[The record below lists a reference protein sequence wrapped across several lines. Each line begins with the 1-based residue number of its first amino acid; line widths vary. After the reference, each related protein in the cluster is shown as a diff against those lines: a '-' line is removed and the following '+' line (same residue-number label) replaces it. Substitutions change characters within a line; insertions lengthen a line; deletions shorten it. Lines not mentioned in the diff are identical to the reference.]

1 MLNRSHRIE
10 RNAGDPG
17 FLMAD
22 SWFTTCVVWCKRPC
36 FGSLMLFL
44 LMTCRGVYAA
54 DEPVPVDRAAVAFTP
69 EQLNFFEK
77 EVRPVLVEHCYK
89 CHSSEK
95 QSGNLRLD
103 SREFLLTGGESG
115 AALVPHR
122 PADSVLI
129 SAINYDGYE
138 MPPTGKLP
146 AQQIA
151 ALTRWVE
158 MGAPWPAGEK
168 VKASGRRPGVITVE
182 DRQWWAFQPLPVLFE
197 GAQPTPELAD
207 RIHDSTSQVIDD
219 RMAQKRTEENFPLA
233 PAEEASRQALIRR
246 VTFDLTGL
254 PPTWE
259 EVEQFMADSAPD
271 AYERLVDR
279 LLATPR
285 YAERQAR
292 FWLDLVRYA
301 DSDGYRLDA
310 ARPHVWRYRDY
321 VIRSFADDKPYDRFV
336 QEQLAGDELFPHEPE
351 AIVATGFLRHGI
363 YEYNSRDVRTQWNL
377 ILDDITDT
385 TGDVFLGL
393 GMQCARCHDH
403 KFDPIL
409 QKDYFRL
416 RSFFAGI
423 QPHEDFLIPT
433 DAELLAYQEKLA
445 PWEAATKSIREEISA
460 LEAKYRDQG
469 QKQAE
474 GRFPPDIQAILAKPV
489 AEGTPIEKQ
498 LAALAFRQV
507 EYEWERLDGRLKG
520 ADKERILALRKEL
533 AKFDSI
539 KPPALPLAT
548 CVTEWGVDCAEITIP
563 KKGKEPI
570 EPGFL
575 TILDASPATVL
586 PIDTPR
592 GKSSGRR
599 STLANWLTRPDHPLT
614 ARVMVNRIWQQHF
627 GRGLAANASDF
638 GRLGSLPTHPELLDD
653 LASRF
658 VAGGWRMKPLHKAIV
673 LSETYRRSSSH
684 PQLAEL
690 QKIDPENTLYWRGD
704 VRRLDAEQFRDSSYL
719 VSGELS
725 LKTTS
730 GPGAPAEAPVRS
742 IFLRTMRNTRN
753 PVLDAFDAPFW
764 ITSSASRHS
773 TTTPVQSLLLFNSQW
788 ALQRA
793 KGLAERVT
801 KAQGAKPAVDD
812 RQIITDLY
820 RMTLGRD
827 PESFEIDAALD
838 FLGTQASTINIAEA
852 TSAEAKFLHD
862 KIPFRDGHAAVVSS
876 KQLPFIGPVIKSPEA
891 SDFTIES
898 FFVVRSIYETG
909 AVRTI
914 AACWNGDMA
923 EAGWNFGITGKGSR
937 RKPQTLVMQMV
948 GKTADGKTAE
958 AALFSDHHI
967 QLNQPYYA
975 AAAVKLA
982 RNGQP
987 GQVTFYLKD
996 LANDDEPLLIATVP
1010 HQLVGGICGT
1020 NRPLMVGGRDRTE
1033 SARFD
1038 GLVDDVRMS
1047 AEALTPERLLFTSDT
1062 LQPSTMAFW
1071 RFEPTPGPFVD
1082 ASGHDRHLADRPA
1095 KAEGGASS
1103 SQKTAIR
1110 EVLVDFCHILL
1121 NSSEFMYVQ

>member
-1 MLNRSHRIE
+1 MLKACLVVSLSVWWSISWGTEAHS
-10 RNAGDPG
+10 ADPVEQV
-17 FLMAD
+17 
-22 SWFTTCVVWCKRPC
+22 FTT
-36 FGSLMLFL
+36 
-44 LMTCRGVYAA
+44 
-54 DEPVPVDRAAVAFTP
+54 

-77 EVRPVLVEHCYK
+77 DVRPVLIERCHK
-89 CHSSEK
+89 CHAADK

-103 SREFLLTGGESG
+103 SRDFLITGGESG
-115 AALVPHR
+115 AALVPHA
-122 PADSVLI
+122 PEKSLLI
-129 SAINYDGYE
+129 AAINYDGYE
-138 MPPTGKLP
+138 MPPDGKL
-146 AQQIA
+146 ADKEIA
-151 ALTRWVE
+151 ALTKWVE

-168 VKASGRRPGVITVE
+168 VKAAGRRPGVITAE
-182 DRQWWAFQPLPVLFE
+182 DRQWWAFQPLPVLLDP
-197 GAQPTPELAD
+197 AANATPEAVA
-207 RIHDSTSQVIDD
+207 RVHDATSGVIDA
-219 RMAQKRTEENFPLA
+219 RMAEKRTQANFPLA
-233 PAEEASRQALIRR
+233 AAEEADRQTLIRR

-259 EVEQFMADSAPD
+259 EVEQFMGDNSPD

-279 LLATPR
+279 LLGSPR

-310 ARPHVWRYRDY
+310 PRPHVWRYRDY
-321 VIRSFADDKPYDRFV
+321 VIQSFAEDKPYDRFV
-336 QEQLAGDELFPHEPE
+336 KEQLAGDELYPDDPQ
-351 AIVATGFLRHGI
+351 AIIATGYLRHGI
-363 YEYNSRDVRTQWNL
+363 YEYNSRDARTQWNL

-416 RSFFAGI
+416 RAFFAGI
-423 QPHEDFLIPT
+423 QPHEELPVPT
-433 DAELLAYQEKLA
+433 PAEQAKFDEA
-445 PWEAATKSIREEISA
+445 RVAWEAATQSIRDEIAA

-474 GRFPPDIQAILAKPV
+474 GRFPPDLQAILSKPV
-489 AEGTPIEKQ
+489 DARTPLEKQ
-498 LAALAFRQV
+498 LGALAFRQV
-507 EYEWERLDGRLKG
+507 EYEWDRLDGRLKG

-533 AKFDSI
+533 AKFDAQ
-539 KPPALPLAT
+539 KPQPLPVAT
-548 CVTEWGVDCAEITIP
+548 CVTEWGTECAEITIP
-563 KKGKEPI
+563 KKGKEPV
-570 EPGFL
+570 EPGYL
-575 TILDASPATVL
+575 TILDPEVAQVATVE
-586 PIDTPR
+586 TPR
-592 GKSSGRR
+592 GASSGRR
-599 STLANWLTRPDHPLT
+599 STLARWLTRPDHPLT

-638 GRLGSLPTHPELLDD
+638 GRLGSLPTHPELLNE

-658 VAGGWRMKPLHKAIV
+658 VAGGWKLKPLHKAIV

-684 PQLAEL
+684 AQLAEG
-690 QKIDPENTLYWRGD
+690 QKIDPENALYWRGD
-704 VRRLDAEQFRDSSYL
+704 VRRLDAEQFRDSTYQ
-719 VSGELS
+719 VAGELS
-725 LKTTS
+725 LKTSS
-730 GPGAPAEAPVRS
+730 GAGAPAEAPVRS

-793 KGLAERVT
+793 TGLAERVSKKLAGDKT
-801 KAQGAKPAVDD
+801 ADD
-812 RQIITDLY
+812 RRVIVELY
-820 RMTLGRD
+820 RIALGRD

-862 KIPFRDGHAAVVSS
+862 KIPFRDGHAAIVSS
-876 KQLPFIGPVIKSPEA
+876 KQLPFVGPVISTPEG

-909 AVRTI
+909 TVRTI
-914 AACWNGDMA
+914 ASCWSGNMA
-923 EAGWNFGITGKGSR
+923 ETGWNFGITGKGSR
-937 RKPQTLVMQMV
+937 RKPQTIVMQMV
-948 GKTADGKTAE
+948 GKTADGSISE

-967 QLNQPYYA
+967 QLNQPYFA

-982 RNGQP
+982 RDGQP
-987 GQVTFYLKD
+987 GRVTFYLKD
-996 LANDDEPLLIATVP
+996 LANDDEPLLVATVP
-1010 HQLVGGICGT
+1010 HQLVGGICGA
-1020 NRPLMVGGRDRTE
+1020 NRPIMVGGRDRSE
-1033 SARFD
+1033 AARFD
-1038 GLVDDVRMS
+1038 GLVDDIRVS

-1062 LQPSTMAFW
+1062 LRPSTMAFW
-1071 RFEPTPGPFVD
+1071 RFEPTPGPFADV
-1082 ASGHDRHLADRPA
+1082 SGNERHLADRPVMTG
-1095 KAEGGASS
+1095 KSGAPNA
-1103 SQKTAIR
+1103 QKTAVR

-1121 NSSEFMYVQ
+1121 NSSEFMYVK